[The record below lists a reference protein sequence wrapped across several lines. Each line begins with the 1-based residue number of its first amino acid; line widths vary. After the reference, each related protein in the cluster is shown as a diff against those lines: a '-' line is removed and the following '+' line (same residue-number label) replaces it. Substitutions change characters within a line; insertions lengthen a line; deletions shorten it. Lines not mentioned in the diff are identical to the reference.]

1 MRHLVLIL
9 IAVVT
14 LAEVASAQT
23 ASPQYII
30 DQRKYDH
37 RTWTYQEGD
46 PYDPYNCAVL
56 SFIIPGV
63 GQTVTHEFGRGL
75 HFFIGELAGTVLFI
89 VAIDK
94 VRPPVDDVATED
106 HWMGITPV
114 IVGLTG
120 MLVFRFWSAFDA
132 AQVAKVKNLAWQDRN
147 NTGLHLNLEPYV
159 HPIQT
164 YQSSGTQV
172 GLSLKFSF

>member
-14 LAEVASAQT
+14 LADLANAQ
-23 ASPQYII
+23 AGSPQYFI
-30 DQRKYDH
+30 DQKKYDH

-75 HFFIGELAGTVLFI
+75 HFFIPELAGTVLFI
-89 VAIDK
+89 ATK
-94 VRPPVDDVATED
+94 DDLRRVTEISVP
-106 HWMGITPV
+106 HWKGLAPV
-114 IVGLTG
+114 IVGLTV
-120 MLVFRFWSAFDA
+120 MVVFRFWSAFDA
-132 AQVAKVKNLAWQDRN
+132 AQVAKVKNLAWQDSN
-147 NTGLHLNLEPYV
+147 NSGLNLQFEPYV
-159 HPIQT
+159 LPLQT
-164 YQSSGTQV
+164 YYSTGTQV